1 MVKDVFDIV
10 GTTLSGAYRVE
21 NVVAEGGFGVVYRA
35 EHLAFRASVALKCL
49 KIPATMTAL
58 ERADFVE
65 SFREEAE
72 MLFHLSAKIPEV
84 VRPMHVDAV
93 LLPSGTLMPF
103 IAMEWLQGTPLDAII
118 VTRAEGGQPP
128 LGLLMALRML
138 TPIAHA
144 LERAHRFELV
154 DGQTLGI
161 VHCDLKPEN
170 VLIGSPERGSFSAKL
185 LDFGIA
191 KARAMATN
199 SLGRITESDRPSP
212 FTPSYGAPEQWL
224 PKVFGTTG
232 PWTDVWGMALTLVE
246 CITGRAPIDGEL
258 QGMMGTALDAG
269 RRPTPRNEGAVVSDA
284 VEAVFARALAVNP
297 RDRYTA
303 MASFWRALESAL
315 GLESSFPS
323 ATESRRERAHPDA
336 EFALGEDP
344 PDGSLRP
351 SMFGPTS
358 VTVQDAA
365 AMARTHKS
373 PHEFASADSA
383 AEAGGN
389 DPTLEMKLR
398 VATDLQRFKP
408 GPVPQSDRGVPSLG
422 RPAGAESAPSQLS
435 SPPLSPPPRTLTL
448 PLAFELDHGEPIG
461 SERSHFRQE
470 NQGFISGMR
479 PAAVAARPHS
489 QPLRGPRRSSLF
501 RSLRVLAVGV
511 AIVLVDM
518 GLTVVLKT
526 PVALGS
532 FRLRWLGAIVVAV
545 GLVLALV
552 SFAASSEAD

>member
-1 MVKDVFDIV
+1 MAKDVFDIV

-35 EHLAFRASVALKCL
+35 EHLAFRAFVALKCL
-49 KIPATMTAL
+49 KIPAMMTAL
-58 ERADFVE
+58 QRADFVE

-84 VRPMHVDAV
+84 VRPMHVDVV
-93 LLPSGTLMPF
+93 LLPNGTLMPF
-103 IAMEWLQGTPLDAII
+103 IAMEWLEGTPLDCII
-118 VTRAEGGQPP
+118 DTRAEGGQPP

-144 LERAHRFELV
+144 LARAHRFELV
-154 DGQTLGI
+154 DGQILEI

-170 VLIGSPERGSFSAKL
+170 VLIGFPERGSFSAKL

-191 KARAMATN
+191 KARAMATT
-199 SLGRITESDRPSP
+199 SLGRITESDQPIP

-232 PWTDVWGMALTLVE
+232 PWTDVWGMALTLVA
-246 CITGRAPIDGEL
+246 CITGRPAIDGEL

-297 RDRYTA
+297 RDRYPA
-303 MASFWRALESAL
+303 MASFWRALESAV
-315 GLESSFPS
+315 GIENSFTL
-323 ATESRRERAHPDA
+323 ATERGEKRAHADA
-336 EFALGEDP
+336 AFALGDDP
-344 PDGSLRP
+344 LDGSLRP
-351 SMFGPTS
+351 AIS
-358 VTVQDAA
+358 
-365 AMARTHKS
+365 
-373 PHEFASADSA
+373 
-383 AEAGGN
+383 
-389 DPTLEMKLR
+389 
-398 VATDLQRFKP
+398 KP
-408 GPVPQSDRGVPSLG
+408 GPLSESERAVPPLS
-422 RPAGAESAPSQLS
+422 PAQLS
-435 SPPLSPPPRTLTL
+435 PPPLSPPADTL
-448 PLAFELDHGEPIG
+448 PLPMAFELDPGAPLRSEKAQFRGET
-461 SERSHFRQE
+461 
-470 NQGFISGMR
+470 QGFIALDR
-479 PAAVAARPHS
+479 PASVAARPHS
-489 QPLRGPRRSSLF
+489 QSHSQPLRGPQRSSLF
-501 RSLRVLAVGV
+501 RPFGFLAVGV

-532 FRLRWLGAIVVAV
+532 FRLRWLGTIVVAV